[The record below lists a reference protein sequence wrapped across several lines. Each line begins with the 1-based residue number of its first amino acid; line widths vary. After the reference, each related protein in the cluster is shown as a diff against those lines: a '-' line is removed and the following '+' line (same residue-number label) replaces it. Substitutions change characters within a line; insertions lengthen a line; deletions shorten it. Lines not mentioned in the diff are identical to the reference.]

1 MCSGCGSVTRSHPV
15 CKSDKHRVSGT
26 PLPPQWQQRLL
37 ALVNA
42 RGWLTGS
49 FVFETIRLLTAWQQA
64 EGGNA
69 QWNPLNTTEPYKGST
84 NFNGTGVQNYTKP
97 TYGVIATAATLL
109 NGNYNG
115 ILGALQGG
123 TLTAEEI
130 VNKNAAEFRVWGTN
144 PDLILKVLAGG

>member
-1 MCSGCGSVTRSHPV
+1 MANTH
-15 CKSDKHRVSGT
+15 
-26 PLPPQWQQRLL
+26 LPPQWRERLL

-42 RGWLTGS
+42 HGWITGS
-49 FVFETIRLLTAWQQA
+49 FAAESLRLLDAWQRA
-64 EGGNA
+64 EGGA
-69 QWNPLNTTEPYKGST
+69 AAWNPLNTTEPYKGST
-84 NFNGTGVQNYTKP
+84 NYNDTGVQNYTKP

-130 VNKNAAEFRVWGTN
+130 VDKNAAEFRVWGTD
-144 PDLILKVLAGG
+144 PAVIRGVLAS